1 MPLSDEELVA
11 RFLVSRSHEAFAELV
26 ERHQSRVRGFL
37 RQLTGDPALAD
48 DIAQDTFLRT
58 WRRLHQFSGEG
69 RFIAWL
75 MRLAYREFLQTT
87 RRNNRDRQLLD
98 RVAAN
103 VASEDGVQ
111 LHRDTAD
118 LERFLA
124 VLTPDERAVM
134 ILGYA
139 HGMSHGEISDT
150 TGFPLGTVKS
160 HIRRSKLRLRE
171 RFRLEEPIDA

>member
-1 MPLSDEELVA
+1 MLSDEELVA
-11 RFLVSRSHEAFAELV
+11 RSLVSRSQDAFAELV

-37 RQLTGDPALAD
+37 RQLTGDPMLAD

-58 WRRLHQFSGEG
+58 WRRLHTFSGKG
-69 RFIAWL
+69 RFVAWL
-75 MRLAYREFLQTT
+75 MRLAYREFLQTD
-87 RRNNRDRQLLD
+87 RRSNRDGKLLD

-103 VASEDGVQ
+103 AQSGDQVQ
-111 LHRDTAD
+111 LHHDSTD

-134 ILGYA
+134 VLGYGY
-139 HGMSHGEISDT
+139 GMSHDEISGA

-160 HIRRSKLRLRE
+160 HIRRSKQRIRE
-171 RFRLEEPIDA
+171 RFSLEDPIDA

>member
-1 MPLSDEELVA
+1 M
-11 RFLVSRSHEAFAELV
+11 
-26 ERHQSRVRGFL
+26 
-37 RQLTGDPALAD
+37 
-48 DIAQDTFLRT
+48 
-58 WRRLHQFSGEG
+58 
-69 RFIAWL
+69 
-75 MRLAYREFLQTT
+75 
-87 RRNNRDRQLLD
+87 
-98 RVAAN
+98 
-103 VASEDGVQ
+103 Q